1 MWWLTN
7 IVNKCFRI
15 FQNKTLELEEAA
27 STDIYDLI
35 VDKTI
40 LEFVQ
45 MKNEQTEGLVLQL
58 FGEGSIFTTYWDSN

>member
-27 STDIYDLI
+27 STDIYDLT

-45 MKNEQTEGLVLQL
+45 MKNEQTEGLVP
-58 FGEGSIFTTYWDSN
+58 WK